1 MAPIRVQKLILFLML
16 KNTKHFGLVI
26 GGIYVA
32 SLEGFITVR
41 KFVIYNLCK
50 HLINYVNAI
59 LRIAYSTSTLIVS
72 NYY

>member
-1 MAPIRVQKLILFLML
+1 MAPVQVQKLILFLML

-41 KFVIYNLCK
+41 KFIINNQYNYLA
-50 HLINYVNAI
+50 NYVNAI
-59 LRIAYSTSTLIVS
+59 LPITHFTLVVP
-72 NYY
+72 